1 MPVRNAG
8 STGNFEVTLLSGEVP
23 QLLHSKTTR
32 RQGRCETE
40 EEVDDVLDAIDAFL
54 SSPKD

>member
-1 MPVRNAG
+1 MRNAG